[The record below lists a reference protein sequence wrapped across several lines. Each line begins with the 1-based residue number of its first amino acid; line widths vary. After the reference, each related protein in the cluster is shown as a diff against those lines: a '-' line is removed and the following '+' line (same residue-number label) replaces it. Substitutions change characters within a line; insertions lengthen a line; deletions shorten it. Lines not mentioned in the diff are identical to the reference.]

1 MTTYRTLN
9 WKCAFASRLSIGV
22 IGLIAV
28 PAYADMKDIVSS
40 NSQVGLQFVTTDV
53 NYSETFANGGLAD
66 TEKGFVPG
74 FGASISVMKDFLFE
88 HDYFQLQYSQ
98 LNGNTNYVGSR
109 AGVTGLVGPYTSGNY
124 GSAIATSGAQLIDYS
139 ARFGKGFE
147 VTKSLL
153 VTPYLEVGRHEWKR
167 TLSSS
172 SSVPNVNISAGLNNG
187 STEDY
192 TNYYYGVGA
201 MAQISPIKS
210 LVLTA
215 DAMVG
220 NTFSSSMMVSGS
232 SSLIAGV
239 GVATGTSNGIYGLGN
254 SVIYKLGASADYA
267 FTEAVHGNVG
277 VNYTAF
283 NYGQSALAG
292 VNSQAYEPNSKT
304 NYLTLKVGLGY
315 AF

>member
-1 MTTYRTLN
+1 MLHIQPH
-9 WKCAFASRLSIGV
+9 KFKV
-22 IGLIAV
+22 IGAIVSLIVATS
-28 PAYADMKDIVSS
+28 AYADMKDIVSS

-74 FGASISVMKDFLFE
+74 FGASVSVMKDFLVD
-88 HDYFQLQYSQ
+88 HAYFQLQYSQ
-98 LNGNTNYVGSR
+98 LNGNTNYVGSH
-109 AGVTGLVGPYTSGNY
+109 AGAVGLIGPNTSGDY

-147 VTKSLL
+147 ITDSLL
-153 VTPYLEVGRHEWKR
+153 VTPYLEFGSHEWKR
-167 TLSSS
+167 ALSSNAPI
-172 SSVPNVNISAGLNNG
+172 VTLPAGLNSG

-192 TNYYYGVGA
+192 TNNYYGLGA
-201 MAQISPIKS
+201 MAQISPVKS

-220 NTFSSSMMVSGS
+220 NTFSSSMTVSGS
-232 SSLIAGV
+232 SSLIASIGP
-239 GVATGTSNGIYGLGN
+239 TRTLNGIYGLGN

-267 FTEAVHGNVG
+267 FTESVHGNIG

-283 NYGQSALAG
+283 SYGQSAMSGPLLHT
-292 VNSQAYEPNSKT
+292 YEPNSKT
-304 NYLTLKVGLGY
+304 NYLTLMVGLGY